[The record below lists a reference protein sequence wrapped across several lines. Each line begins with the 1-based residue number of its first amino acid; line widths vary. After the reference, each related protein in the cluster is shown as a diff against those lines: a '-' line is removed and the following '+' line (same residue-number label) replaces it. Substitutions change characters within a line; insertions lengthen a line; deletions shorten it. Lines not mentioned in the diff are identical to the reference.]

1 MTASGQRVAAM
12 AAGRDDIGSRH
23 REDRTS
29 AVPDPLDR
37 APPRRELVTGLLD
50 LALRAPAFLVY
61 GLIAALVFAEAALFV
76 GFVLPGETAV
86 LLGGA
91 LAATGRLTL
100 PAVLA
105 VAMIAAV
112 AGDSVGYAVGRSAGP
127 RMLAARPLR
136 RHAGR
141 LERAQVLM
149 RRRGGW
155 AVFLG
160 RFTPFLRSAMPALAG
175 LGRMP
180 YVRFLAFNVAG
191 AVIWGTGATLLG
203 FFAGHSYA
211 AVQQTVGAVGV
222 VGAVVLGA
230 AAVGLVVWRLM
241 RRKRQP
247 RSPR

>member
-1 MTASGQRVAAM
+1 M
-12 AAGRDDIGSRH
+12 AAGSEDNGPRR

-29 AVPDPLDR
+29 AVQGPLDR
-37 APPRRELVTGLLD
+37 APPGWELVTGLLD
-50 LALRAPAFLVY
+50 AVLRAPASVVY
-61 GLIAALVFAEAALFV
+61 GLIAALVFAEAAFFV

-91 LAATGRLTL
+91 LAASGRLTL

-105 VAMIAAV
+105 VAVISAV
-112 AGDSVGYAVGRSAGP
+112 AGDSVGYAIGRSAGP
-127 RMLAARPLR
+127 RILAARSLR
-136 RHAGR
+136 RHAEQ
-141 LERAQVLM
+141 LDRAQSLI

-180 YVRFLAFNVAG
+180 YLRFLAFNVAG
-191 AVIWGTGATLLG
+191 AVVWSTGATLLG
-203 FFAGHSYA
+203 FFAGHSLA
-211 AVQQTVGAVGV
+211 VVQQTVGAVG
-222 VGAVVLGA
+222 AVALGA
-230 AAVGLVVWRLM
+230 TALGLVVWRLL
-241 RRKRQP
+241 RRRRHQ

>member
-1 MTASGQRVAAM
+1 M
-12 AAGRDDIGSRH
+12 AAGRDDTGSRR

-29 AVPDPLDR
+29 AVTDPLDR

-50 LALRAPAFLVY
+50 AALRAPASVVY
-61 GLIAALVFAEAALFV
+61 GLIAALVFAEAAFLV

-86 LLGGA
+86 LLGAA

-136 RHAGR
+136 RHAER
-141 LERAQVLM
+141 LDRAQVLM

-180 YVRFLAFNVAG
+180 YLRFVAFNVAG
-191 AVIWGTGATLLG
+191 AVVWSTGATLLG

-211 AVQQTVGAVGV
+211 AVQQTVGAVG
-222 VGAVVLGA
+222 AVVLGA
-230 AAVGLVVWRLM
+230 VALGLVVWRLL
-241 RRKRQP
+241 RRRRHP

>member
-1 MTASGQRVAAM
+1 M
-12 AAGRDDIGSRH
+12 AAGSEDNGPRR

-29 AVPDPLDR
+29 AVQGPLDR
-37 APPRRELVTGLLD
+37 APPGWELVTGLLD
-50 LALRAPAFLVY
+50 AVLRAPASVVY
-61 GLIAALVFAEAALFV
+61 GLIAAFVFAEAAFFV

-91 LAATGRLTL
+91 LAASGRLTL

-105 VAMIAAV
+105 VAVISAV
-112 AGDSVGYAVGRSAGP
+112 AGDSVGYAIGRSAGP
-127 RMLAARPLR
+127 RILAARSLR
-136 RHAGR
+136 RHAEQ
-141 LERAQVLM
+141 LDRAQSLI

-191 AVIWGTGATLLG
+191 AVAWGTGATLLG
-203 FFAGHSYA
+203 FFAGHSFA
-211 AVQQTVGAVGV
+211 AVQQTVGAVGM

-230 AAVGLVVWRLM
+230 AAVGLVVWRLL
-241 RRKRQP
+241 RRRRQP
-247 RSPR
+247 R